1 MDRCSLCRFYHQI
14 KPGSPRS
21 LGNGECR
28 YRPPV
33 VPTGS
38 HDRFHADFAIFPVVL
53 ENDWCGEFAPRVAQ
67 VAVNRVD
74 QANRASMRL
83 RNRTRQSRTSGPSRA
98 SAKVAENRG
107 RPGKIRYSGPNET
120 FPRAAGTAARLGRV
134 SFDCPNARGPKDSDE
149 LAGVRRDQNCQPVPQ

>member
-53 ENDWCGEFAPRVAQ
+53 ENDWCGEFGPRVAQ
-67 VAVNRVD
+67 VAVSLVD
-74 QANRASMRL
+74 QANTAFDTASQEDATVA
-83 RNRTRQSRTSGPSRA
+83 NVGAVTGQCQSGRESRA
-98 SAKVAENRG
+98 TG
-107 RPGKIRYSGPNET
+107 Q
-120 FPRAAGTAARLGRV
+120 
-134 SFDCPNARGPKDSDE
+134 D
-149 LAGVRRDQNCQPVPQ
+149 